1 MTDTKQDQDLAG
13 WLRSERAEL
22 VRLVNEAKAYPD
34 RIATIDAILA
44 KMEALAGEQR
54 EVATSPAEEA
64 DAD

>member
-1 MTDTKQDQDLAG
+1 MRTKMDDLAT

-22 VRLVNEAKAYPD
+22 VRLVNESAAYTD

-44 KMEALAGEQR
+44 KMEELSREQR
-54 EVATSPAEEA
+54 EVAPSPAEEA